1 MTSSPVGEED
11 KVIEAQ
17 VQSSEAEQAV
27 RILRI
32 EDDQNLAELVAEFLE
47 RKRDRFDVITEI
59 DPRDGLEVKAGPC
72 LCPGSENRSLGSRMP
87 HSHTHI
93 PAGRNQWRG
102 NSSMTPS
109 SDQEKESHRLPHRV
123 LP

>member
-1 MTSSPVGEED
+1 MTASPVGEED

-47 RKRDRFDVITEI
+47 RKRDRFDVITET
-59 DPRDGLEVKAGPC
+59 DPRDGLEAKGRTLFMSGVGEPLAWLADASFAHAYPR
-72 LCPGSENRSLGSRMP
+72 RSKPM
-87 HSHTHI
+87 
-93 PAGRNQWRG
+93 AW
-102 NSSMTPS
+102 
-109 SDQEKESHRLPHRV
+109 E
-123 LP
+123 